1 MKERTMMIRKTVLA
15 AAPVAV
21 AGSTAW
27 AQDPRVELSAVR
39 TGA

>member
-1 MKERTMMIRKTVLA
+1 MIRKTILVAALA
-15 AAPVAV
+15 AF